1 MLQPAGR
8 HPQTRIYSC
17 PDGVQKRYSNVVG
30 MAVCPRDDFLLPPG
44 QITRPLCAPRQASPS
59 GNVLP
64 VSVIPLRPPFARRRE
79 KPPDRIRPLPRF
91 QITVAVAAIRAI
103 FIAGP
108 LRIGCGHRH
117 SAGLAKPFVLCHRA
131 LLLSFGCLLNIQNLR
146 MALSVSD
153 Q

>member
-79 KPPDRIRPLPRF
+79 KPPDRIRPLPR
-91 QITVAVAAIRAI
+91 ISDYRRCRCNTRNIYRW
-103 FIAGP
+103 P

>member
-79 KPPDRIRPLPRF
+79 KPPDRIRPLPEDFRLPSLSL
-91 QITVAVAAIRAI
+91 QYAQYLSLAPCASGAD
-103 FIAGP
+103 
-108 LRIGCGHRH
+108 IGIPQ
-117 SAGLAKPFVLCHRA
+117 AW
-131 LLLSFGCLLNIQNLR
+131 QNLSCCVIER
-146 MALSVSD
+146 SSCRLVVY
-153 Q
+153 

>member
-1 MLQPAGR
+1 MPMPAGR
-8 HPQTRIYSC
+8 HLQRAFIPVR
-17 PDGVQKRYSNVVG
+17 
-30 MAVCPRDDFLLPPG
+30 MAYKNAIAMLSAWRSVLTDFILPPG

-59 GNVLP
+59 DNVLP
-64 VSVIPLRPPFARRRE
+64 VSVIPLRPPFARVE
-79 KPPDRIRPLPRF
+79 KSRQTGYGLFPGF

-103 FIAGP
+103 YIAGP
-108 LRIGCGHRH
+108 LRIRCGHRH
-117 SAGLAKPFVLCHRA
+117 SAGLAKTFVLCHRS